1 MLSRRLSN
9 FAILKVEEAPSMNEI
24 LGMIAFLAAYLI
36 LMKWVLPRFGVPT

>member
-1 MLSRRLSN
+1 
-9 FAILKVEEAPSMNEI
+9 MNEI